1 MNIIPSKLRFR
12 KRLDQSVWRLVNGI
26 VVAMLFFAAFIFSYA
41 LPASA
46 TSVTWEFY
54 SIGGIF
60 AVIAV
65 ILAILA
71 FDKELR

>member
-1 MNIIPSKLRFR
+1 
-12 KRLDQSVWRLVNGI
+12 
-26 VVAMLFFAAFIFSYA
+26 MLFFAAFIFSYA

-71 FDKELR
+71 FDKELH